1 MLDLV
6 VDRRELKTTL
16 ARVLRFMR
24 AAPAASVAVPVEA
37 AALPVSAEPAR

>member
-6 VDRRELKTTL
+6 VDRRDLKSSV

-24 AAPAASVAVPVEA
+24 ATPAAAAPDRAPVLA
-37 AALPVSAEPAR
+37 AARSES